1 MLGIDMYFYCVLL
14 ILDFVQLNFI
24 NIYVIFMN
32 LGFKLVYIYI
42 FQLYRVSGY
51 NYGFVF
57 YNCIVVYF
65 CQYVLYL
72 QNLINYLFF
81 FVYMYI
87 LK

>member
-14 ILDFVQLNFI
+14 ILDFDQLNFI

-57 YNCIVVYF
+57 YNYIVVYY

-72 QNLINYLFF
+72 QNLMNYLFF
-81 FVYMYI
+81 LCICIF
-87 LK
+87 